1 MPGDRLR
8 VGIVGANVEYGWGTR
23 AHIPALLALPEFELR
38 AVATTRMA
46 TAQQAAAQFGAPL
59 AFDDA
64 RAMMAHPEID
74 LVIVC
79 VRVPAHHA
87 LTLAAIEA
95 GKHVFC
101 EWPLGANLAEA
112 TEMRDAAE
120 RAGVRHMVGLQG
132 RGGPAFIRLRALAA
146 EGYLGEVLSVHL
158 QQTLPGAGPRRESFA
173 WAADRTK
180 GATTL
185 SITAAHAIDAMN
197 FALGDFAELS
207 AIVDTRIRETMNL
220 DTGAPLTVTASDHVL
235 VSGRLAGGALVSV
248 DSKSVPVHGTGFRLE
263 VHGTDGMVRIT
274 ARGGAQLSNLHL
286 EGART
291 GEAIHELPYEAGDRW
306 VPDDLVNPPLNV
318 AQLLRRFGEAIREQ
332 RPADPDFNH
341 AVRMHQ
347 LVDTIQ
353 RASDSGERVRVGA

>member
-1 MPGDRLR
+1 MPSDRIR

-23 AHIPALLALPEFELR
+23 AHVPALLALPEFELR
-38 AVATTRMA
+38 AVATTRMV

-64 RAMMAHPEID
+64 RAMMAHPEVD

-87 LTLAAIEA
+87 LTLAAIDA

-101 EWPLGANLAEA
+101 EWPLGATLAEA
-112 TEMRDAAE
+112 IEMRDAAE

-132 RGGPAFIRLRALAA
+132 RGAPAFIRLRALAA
-146 EGYLGEVLSVHL
+146 EGYLGDVLSVHL

-197 FALGDFAELS
+197 YALGDFAELS
-207 AIVDTRIRETMNL
+207 AIVDTRIRQTTNL
-220 DTGAPLTVTASDHVL
+220 DTGAPLTITASDHVL
-235 VSGRLAGGALVSV
+235 VSGVLAGGALVSI

-263 VHGTDGMVRIT
+263 VHGTEGMVRIT
-274 ARGGAQLSNLHL
+274 ARGGAQLSNLLL
-286 EGART
+286 EGGRA
-291 GEAIHELPYEAGDRW
+291 GQAIHELPYEASDRW
-306 VPDDLVNPPLNV
+306 VPEDLVNPPLNV
-318 AQLLRRFGEAIREQ
+318 AQLLRRFGESIAGG
-332 RPADPDFNH
+332 RPADPDFNR
-341 AVRMHQ
+341 AVRMHE
-347 LVDTIQ
+347 LVEVIQ
-353 RASDSGERVRVGA
+353 RASDTGTRVRISA